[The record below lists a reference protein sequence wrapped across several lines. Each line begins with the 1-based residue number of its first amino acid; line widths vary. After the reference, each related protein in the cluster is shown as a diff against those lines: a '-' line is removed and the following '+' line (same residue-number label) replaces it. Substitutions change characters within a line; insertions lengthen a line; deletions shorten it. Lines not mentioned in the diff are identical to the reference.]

1 MSETIRFYKYK
12 ELFNSRRVL
21 SKETLLKE
29 LEISP
34 ATLKRDL
41 AKFRD
46 QMNTPIVFDK
56 ELRGYKLDKSTDRVE
71 LPGLFLS
78 QEEILGLLTIQNM
91 IQQLEPGLIG
101 SKLKP
106 LRQRLNSILQSQ
118 GLDSDQLSQRVREV
132 HAGKRRLELKH
143 FEAVALATLERK
155 RLRIRHY
162 NRQTD
167 KHVDREISPQQLVH
181 YRDNW
186 YVDAKCHLRKD
197 VRSFAIDAIEACE
210 ILDKSADELN
220 TEVLREKLGAT
231 YGIFGGEPKDWA
243 VLKFTKERAR
253 WVQFEEWHPKQR
265 KTLHIDGSLT
275 LEVPYSDERELLGD
289 VLRYGSEVEVISPL
303 VFRNKVEKAL
313 VDSIRNL
320 NIACKG

>member
-12 ELFNSRRVL
+12 ELFNAYKVV
-21 SKETLLKE
+21 SKDILLQK

-34 ATLKRDL
+34 ATLKRDI

-46 QMNTPIVFDK
+46 QMNTPIVYDRD
-56 ELRGYKLDKSTDRVE
+56 LGGYRLDKSSDSTE

-91 IQQLEPGLIG
+91 IQQLEPSLLGP
-101 SKLKP
+101 KLKP

-118 GLDSDQLSQRVREV
+118 GVDAEQLSQRVRMV
-132 HAGKRRLELKH
+132 HAGKRRMELRH
-143 FEAVALATLERK
+143 FQAVAQATLERK

-167 KHVDREISPQQLVH
+167 KHVDRDISPQQLVH

-210 ILDKSADELN
+210 VLDVAADELN

-253 WVQFEEWHPKQR
+253 WVQFEEWHPQQR
-265 KTLHIDGSLT
+265 QTLHADGTLT
-275 LEVPYSDERELLGD
+275 LEVPYADERELVSD
-289 VLRYGSEVEVISPL
+289 VLRCGRDVQVIGPASL
-303 VFRNKVEKAL
+303 KKSLKSQLHDVNKHY
-313 VDSIRNL
+313 
-320 NIACKG
+320 